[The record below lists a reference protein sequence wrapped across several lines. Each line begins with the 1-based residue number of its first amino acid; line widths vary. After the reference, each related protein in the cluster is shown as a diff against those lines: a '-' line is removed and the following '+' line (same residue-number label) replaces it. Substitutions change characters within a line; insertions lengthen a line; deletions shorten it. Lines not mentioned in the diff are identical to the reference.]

1 MDRDERV
8 QKLSTLALKSD
19 ALRSEMADRAL
30 WVAKILHPIHTMKL
44 LAQSLGD
51 DDVAWRIVKGRAG
64 FPDLAK
70 LGRVYGWAVREFIFG
85 DSFDVELK
93 AIARSRDTHEIADQ
107 IDLSQRNLEA
117 ARFALGLGPVE
128 RSGARLPPSRGEVRE
143 GFLQDDE
150 IAARLLAWPGGEE

>member
-1 MDRDERV
+1 MGSNREG
-8 QKLSTLALKSD
+8 QKLTSIPLRSD
-19 ALRSEMADRAL
+19 ALRDEICDRARWL
-30 WVAKILHPIHTMKL
+30 AKSVHPLYTTKL
-44 LAQSLGD
+44 LARHLESD
-51 DDVAWRIVKGRAG
+51 HAAERIVKGRATIM
-64 FPDLAK
+64 DAVK
-70 LGRVYGWAVREFIFG
+70 MGRIFGAAAREYLFG
-85 DSFDVELK
+85 DSYDVELK

-128 RSGARLPPSRGEVRE
+128 RSGASLPPSRGEVRE